1 MKLRLSLPIAVFLT
15 LLTVALC
22 TGSQLFL
29 LLSVMILLIVLAVL
43 VTALAV
49 LGRVAPEWLDSFL
62 YSTEELEILH
72 K

>member
-1 MKLRLSLPIAVFLT
+1 MLRI
-15 LLTVALC
+15 LLV
-22 TGSQLFL
+22 
-29 LLSVMILLIVLAVL
+29 LLIVLAVL

-62 YSTEELEILH
+62 YSAEELEILH